1 MKLTTEYTVTNDAGR
16 ELPVDKD
23 VFYAF
28 AALKSNMEKKR
39 EAEIAELEAILAE
52 DKQEYLKLIKIHGVD
67 AIREVIDF
75 CELSGNQ
82 HAARCVKKYADN
94 LEKVDSS
101 S

>member
-1 MKLTTEYTVTNDAGR
+1 MRYEEGYV
-16 ELPVDKD
+16 
-23 VFYAF
+23 
-28 AALKSNMEKKR
+28 KR
-39 EAEIAELEAILAE
+39 LEEEIAELKEKVHIAAQYGDRGEHLKQIAELKAILAE

-94 LEKVDSS
+94 LEKVNSS